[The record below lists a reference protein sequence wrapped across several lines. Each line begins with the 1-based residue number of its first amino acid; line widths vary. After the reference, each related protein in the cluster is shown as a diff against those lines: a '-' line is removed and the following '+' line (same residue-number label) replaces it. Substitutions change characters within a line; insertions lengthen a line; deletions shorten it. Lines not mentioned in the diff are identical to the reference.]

1 MTAPALKLAVIGH
14 VEHITIGRVE
24 ALPLAGEIAHLTR
37 PRVFP
42 GGGGGVA
49 FYQLL
54 NSDAEVLLYT
64 AIGDDDAGR
73 FVEAH
78 LATTKARVFA
88 ARRSSGHT
96 RDVVMVT
103 PGGQRTII
111 VVGEPLHPKR
121 TDPLPWDEL
130 GSCDAVYFTAQ
141 DPDALRAARAARVL
155 VVTARRRAALIESG
169 VTPDVV
175 VGSLGDPRE
184 RSTLADYP
192 KPPRALVLTDGA
204 RGGQIETAAG
214 IAHFAPAPPPDQIV
228 GSYGAGDS
236 FAAALTYAL
245 AHDKS
250 PLEAAGYAARYGAA
264 VLAGLI
270 PLDVQ
275 LAL

>member
-1 MTAPALKLAVIGH
+1 MKLAVIGH
-14 VEHITIGRVE
+14 VEHITIARV
-24 ALPLAGEIAHLTR
+24 ASLPVAGDIAHLER

-54 NSDAEVLLYT
+54 NSPADVLLYT
-64 AIGDDDAGR
+64 ALGDDDAGK

-88 ARRSSGHT
+88 ARRSTAHT

-111 VVGEPLHPKR
+111 VVGEPLHPRKA
-121 TDPLPWDEL
+121 DPLPWDEL
-130 GSCDAVYFTAQ
+130 ASCDAAYFTAQ
-141 DPDALRAARAARVL
+141 DPDALRAARAARLL
-155 VVTARRRAALIESG
+155 VVTARRRSALIESG
-169 VTPDVV
+169 VTPDIV

-192 KPPRALVLTDGA
+192 KPPRALILTDGA
-204 RGGQIETAAG
+204 RGGQIETAEG
-214 IAHFAPAPPPDQIV
+214 LSHFPPAAPPDNIV

-236 FAAALTYAL
+236 FAAALTYQL
-245 AHDKS
+245 AQKKT
-250 PLEAAGYAARYGAA
+250 PLEAATIAARYGAA

-270 PLDVQ
+270 PLDAQ
-275 LAL
+275 LVL